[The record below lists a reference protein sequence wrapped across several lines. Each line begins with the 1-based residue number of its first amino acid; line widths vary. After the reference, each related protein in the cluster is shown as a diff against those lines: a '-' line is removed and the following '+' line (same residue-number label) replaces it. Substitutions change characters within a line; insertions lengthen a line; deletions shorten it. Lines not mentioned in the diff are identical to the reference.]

1 MSDYTPVACH
11 FHDKLEAAATL
22 KRTASITYQNE
33 SGEVSTAEGK
43 IIDIYAKE
51 GADYCK
57 VEDGTIIRLDKLKT
71 VEAGGEKL
79 L

>member
-22 KRTASITYQNE
+22 KRTANITYQNE
-33 SGEVSTAEGK
+33 AGETSTAEGK

-57 VEDGTIIRLDKLKT
+57 VEDGTIIRLDKLET